1 MASIFMKIG
10 GLDDVKG
17 AATVAGLDVK
27 GLFAINNI
35 SWGAARGVTVDVGN
49 ANNADKGM
57 VAMSDI
63 NISRE
68 SDGASP
74 HLTTMLYAPGTDGK
88 KIDIYLTKPARD
100 GSGGADP
107 FMVFTLEKAR
117 ISNYNVSGSDGGLP
131 SESFS
136 LTYVVISLVYYTEN
150 EAGEIIKGD
159 TVKYDVSTGKLESK
173 AG

>member
-1 MASIFMKIG
+1 MASIFMKIV
-10 GLDDVKG
+10 GLDEVKG
-17 AATVAGLDVK
+17 AATVAGLPVT

-35 SWGAARGVTVDVGN
+35 SWGAARGVTMEVGN

-57 VAMSDI
+57 MAMNDI
-63 NISRE
+63 TISRE

-74 HLTTMLYAPGTDGK
+74 HLTTMLFAPGSEGK
-88 KIDIYLTKPARD
+88 TVDIYLTKPSRD

-107 FMVFTLEKAR
+107 FMVFTLENTR
-117 ISNYNVSGSDGGLP
+117 INNYNVNSSDGGLP

-136 LTYVVISLVYYTEN
+136 LTYVTISLVYYWEN
-150 EAGEIIKGD
+150 LAGLVVTGD